1 MDSCTFHYYRPMQA
15 IQSAT
20 ECLLTLRGKG
30 EKKRKF
36 DWTPE
41 ERAECK
47 LVLASAEHE
56 IRALPWQR
64 DAITERRAHAEPSQ
78 PPVDDMSLAL
88 PHAEP
93 PQPPVDDMSLA
104 LQDTESL
111 QPTMHNTFLQRWRP
125 ESIEEEERWMQLMSK
140 FCSVCCMDIPEGDH
154 HVCSGKRPNHTPQG
168 ISFFSGIGAMCT
180 AMVQVRS

>member
-1 MDSCTFHYYRPMQA
+1 MLNSGTRCLLATTMASIIHVMDSCTFHYYRPMQA

-56 IRALPWQR
+56 IRALPWLR
-64 DAITERRAHAEPSQ
+64 DAITDRRAHAERHNPQCMTCPRHCPVLSPHNPPWMTCPWPCRILSPCSQ
-78 PPVDDMSLAL
+78 QCITHSSYVSVQYL
-88 PHAEP
+88 PWVACCTRLHTAT
-93 PQPPVDDMSLA
+93 QA
-104 LQDTESL
+104 Y
-111 QPTMHNTFLQRWRP
+111 NT
-125 ESIEEEERWMQLMSK
+125 
-140 FCSVCCMDIPEGDH
+140 
-154 HVCSGKRPNHTPQG
+154 
-168 ISFFSGIGAMCT
+168 T
-180 AMVQVRS
+180 AYSTREYSTT